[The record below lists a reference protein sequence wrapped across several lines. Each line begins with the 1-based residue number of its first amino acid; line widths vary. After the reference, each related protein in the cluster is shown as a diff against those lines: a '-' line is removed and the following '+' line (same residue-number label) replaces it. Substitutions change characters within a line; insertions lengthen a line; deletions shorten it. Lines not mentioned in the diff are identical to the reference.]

1 MDCLLSLLSDVY
13 ALGLEHPFTAAVIM
27 ALSSA
32 FVLGGR

>member
-1 MDCLLSLLSDVY
+1 MDCLLTLLSDVY
-13 ALGLEHPFTAAVIM
+13 AMGLEHPFAAAVVM